1 MGDWYFQQLTVT
13 VTIHVS
19 SMRINT
25 NNLIP
30 TVKMNVL

>member
-1 MGDWYFQQLTVT
+1 MRGWYFQQLTMT

-30 TVKMNVL
+30 TVKMNEL